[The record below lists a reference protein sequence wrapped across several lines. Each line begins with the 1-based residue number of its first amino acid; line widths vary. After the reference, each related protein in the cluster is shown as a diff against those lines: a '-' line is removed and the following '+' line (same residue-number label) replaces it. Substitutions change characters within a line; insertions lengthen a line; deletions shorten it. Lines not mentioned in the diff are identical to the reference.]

1 MEKKEMKDWGETVNG
16 IIDILEKA
24 EQNQEIVLNLVE
36 NEVLLLEKNLSIQL
50 KKEYVKME
58 KLKKIIKKI
67 STNSISMMKISE
79 KNKLEK
85 KLESLMFIVERG

>member
-1 MEKKEMKDWGETVNG
+1 
-16 IIDILEKA
+16 
-24 EQNQEIVLNLVE
+24 
-36 NEVLLLEKNLSIQL
+36 
-50 KKEYVKME
+50 ME

-85 KLESLMFIVERG
+85 KLESLMFIVERI